1 MKYIE
6 LFKAELGNKMKKK
19 TLLLYSTTDGQT
31 IAICKRIRS
40 TLIKYTEVDIVSL
53 DNLKNFNLTNYK
65 QVIIGA
71 SIRYGKHKP
80 ELYEF
85 IRSHKD
91 ELHSKTNGF
100 FSVNVV
106 ARKSTKNLPGTNPY
120 VRKFLQI
127 SSWKPT
133 HLAVFAGKLNYP
145 KYGFLDKQM
154 IRLIMLITKG
164 PTDTKGVFEF
174 TNWDQV
180 DQFALKF
187 VDSSSLKASIL
198 K

>member
-1 MKYIE
+1 
-6 LFKAELGNKMKKK
+6 MKKR

-31 IAICKRIRS
+31 FTICERIRS
-40 TLIKYTEVDIVSL
+40 ILTKNTEVDIVSL
-53 DNLKNFNLTNYK
+53 ENLKNFDLTNYK
-65 QVIIGA
+65 QVIVGA

-85 IRSHKD
+85 VKAHKD
-91 ELHSKTNGF
+91 ELHSKINGF

-106 ARKSTKNLPGTNPY
+106 ARKSTKNLPATNPY
-120 VRKFLQI
+120 VRKFLKI
-127 SSWKPT
+127 SSWKPK
-133 HLAVFAGKLNYP
+133 HIAVFAGKINYP

-174 TNWDQV
+174 TDWDQV
-180 DQFALKF
+180 DQFASNF
-187 VDSSSLKASIL
+187 VDL
-198 K
+198 